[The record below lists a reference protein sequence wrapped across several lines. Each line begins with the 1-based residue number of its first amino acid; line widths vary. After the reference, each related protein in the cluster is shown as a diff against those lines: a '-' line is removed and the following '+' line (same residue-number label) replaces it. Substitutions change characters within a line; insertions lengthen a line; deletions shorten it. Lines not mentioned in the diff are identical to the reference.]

1 MKRLV
6 GVLLLWFFS
15 VGSAGAEEAVKIGY
29 PSTSYTTIP
38 IVMAIRQGFYGREGL
53 RVELIRM
60 TPNISITAL
69 VNNQVEFVTVQGS
82 VVRGAARGLP
92 IKSVAVIADRPVY
105 YLVGKGSLS
114 SVSALRGKTI
124 GLNSLGGSAHLMTK
138 ELIAHYGLNP
148 EKDVSMI
155 VSGDHKT
162 SIQAAQVGK
171 VDAIVVPVPWQAVA
185 KRFGLQVVA
194 YYGDVLSMPMG
205 GLGASDEYIQK
216 KGEMVKRVLRAT
228 LKGISFL
235 RQRENKS
242 AVVKVMA
249 DWFNIDGE
257 TAADS
262 YDQMILAY
270 PLNGMTSTEVLEKDL
285 EISRQLGAIKGAVP
299 LSRVVDFRILEEVQ
313 REFGLK

>member
-1 MKRLV
+1 MKRSP

-15 VGSAGAEEAVKIGY
+15 FGSVAAEEAVKIGY

-38 IVMAIRQGFYGREGL
+38 IVMTVRQGFFGQEGL

-60 TPNISITAL
+60 APSISVTAL

-92 IKSVAVIADRPVY
+92 IKSVAIIADRPVY

-148 EKDVSMI
+148 DKDVSMI

-162 SIQAAQVGK
+162 SIQAVQVGK
-171 VDAIVVPVPWQAVA
+171 VDAIVVPVPWQGIA
-185 KRFGLQVVA
+185 KRFGMQVVA
-194 YYGDVLSMPMG
+194 YYGDVLQMPMG

-216 KGEMVKRVLRAT
+216 KGETVKRVLRAT
-228 LKGISFL
+228 LRGISFL
-235 RQRENKS
+235 RHKENKNE
-242 AVVKVMA
+242 VVKVMGN
-249 DWFNIDGE
+249 WFGIDDE
-257 TAADS
+257 TAAES

-270 PLNGMTSTEVLEKDL
+270 PLSGTTSTEVLEKDL

-313 REFGLK
+313 RELKLK